1 MSVEVILLSDVEKL
15 GKSGDTVRVADGYAR
30 NYLLPK
36 MLAGPVT
43 AATLKRLEKLRK
55 EREEL
60 ARIRLAEA
68 KAKADKIKNAQI
80 TIRAKTTDGSAL
92 YGSVKVADIVDALA
106 SQCGIDVDR
115 SQVRLE
121 QDIKEVGQFDIPVK
135 LHANVTVDIKVWV
148 VEA

>member
-15 GKSGDTVRVADGYAR
+15 GKAGETVHVAPGYAR
-30 NYLLPK
+30 NYLLPRE
-36 MLAGPVT
+36 LAGPVT

-60 ARIRLAEA
+60 ARIQLAEA
-68 KAKADKIKNAQI
+68 KSKANKIKSASV

-92 YGSVKVADIVDALA
+92 YGSVKVADIVDALG
-106 SQCGIDVDR
+106 SQGIDIDR
-115 SQVRLE
+115 TQVQLDE
-121 QDIKEVGQFDIPVK
+121 DLKFVGQYDIPVK
-135 LHANVTVDIKVWV
+135 LHAEVTVDVKVWV